1 MMSRDARAQFHY
13 RVANLFLRLHRD
25 EAAANAYARVLRIR
39 PNDAQA
45 QFQRAWCL
53 LHVPR
58 RRNEGIT
65 AFQSLLRVSPS
76 AAGFF
81 LMGCGLQQESRH
93 EEAVQAFREAARLES
108 PGAADLHY
116 NYAMSL
122 TALRRLEDAADAYG
136 NATHLNPSDGEAW
149 GNLGA
154 AFAELGRWKDAA
166 PCQER
171 AMRLAPSLTHGL
183 NLGSTLYEL
192 NRLEEAERVLRD
204 VLVLDPRSVDAKEWL
219 ATVLTAQDRYDEAI
233 KIARE
238 TCESNSD
245 AVSSRVVLAGA
256 LSEAGCL
263 DEALRIATAAAE
275 AAPED
280 ARVHGALGTVYV
292 KMKDGAAALAAFER
306 MAECLIP
313 DADRLPSSPWVSYLT
328 GRGVAFSLLGRHDDA
343 MAAFSDVLSID
354 REYFERWPEVA
365 PYYQLS
371 SREAGRRTP
380 PRLG

>member
-1 MMSRDARAQFHY
+1 MMSLSDVRAQFHY

-25 EAAANAYARVLRIR
+25 EAAANAYGRVLRIR
-39 PNDAQA
+39 PDDPQA

-108 PGAADLHY
+108 PGTADFHY
-116 NYAMSL
+116 NYAISL
-122 TALRRLEDAADAYG
+122 TALRRLEEAADAYH
-136 NATHLNPSDGEAW
+136 NAAHLNPSDGEAW

-204 VLVLDPRSVDAKEWL
+204 VLVLDHRSVDAKELL
-219 ATVLTAQDRYDEAI
+219 ATVLTGQDRYDEAI

-245 AVSSRVVLAGA
+245 ALSSRVVLAGVLA
-256 LSEAGCL
+256 EAGRL
-263 DEALRIATAAAE
+263 DEALAIATAAAE

-280 ARVHGALGTVYV
+280 ARVHGALGTVHV
-292 KMKDGAAALAAFER
+292 KMKDGTAALEAFER
-306 MAECLIP
+306 MAACLVP
-313 DADRLPSSPWVSYLT
+313 EAERLPSSPWVSYLT
-328 GRGVAFSLLGRHDDA
+328 GRGAALSLLGRHDQA
-343 MAAFSDVLSID
+343 VVAFEEVLRTD
-354 REYFERWPEVA
+354 PEFFERWPEVA
-365 PYYQLS
+365 PHYQLS
-371 SREAGRRTP
+371 SREAGR
-380 PRLG
+380 LGDL